1 MFWVSVGSSNR
12 NKWCARVR
20 IIIDR
25 DYLRGEEQ
33 ARRPWPSVRAGKQR
47 GESRVDG
54 DDNGR
59 SRNQRRP
66 SVVANSP
73 TLCN

>member
-33 ARRPWPSVRAGKQR
+33 ARRPWGNREGNR
-47 GESRVDG
+47 EGGSRVDG
-54 DDNGR
+54 DHNGR

-73 TLCN
+73 SLCN